1 VDLGL
6 DGCAA
11 VVGGASGGMGRAVAA
26 ALAAEG
32 ASVTLFARRE
42 DVLAEAVADIN
53 AACGAERAF
62 AVAGDSSQGDDVDR
76 CVDAALERF
85 GKLDVVV
92 NNTGGP
98 PAGAFDDLA
107 DDDWQSAFEL
117 TVQSALRMTRRALPA
132 LRESGRGRVV
142 TLTSSAVKEQA
153 DGLLLTNAM
162 RPAVTGWSKDQA
174 RAEGPNGITFNC
186 VAPGY
191 CDTDRMKYLYSLED
205 DPAAARARDEQL
217 IPVRRFATPEE
228 MAAAVVFL
236 CSVPAAYINGITLMV
251 DGGLARGLLS

>member
-236 CSVPAAYINGITLMV
+236 CSAPAAYINGITLMV